1 MTVFFICLNYILNNN
16 MKQTENVRAYFILSF
31 IYLYTDKVHNMYI

>member
-16 MKQTENVRAYFILSF
+16 MKQTENVRAYFILLF